1 MANDY
6 TPMMKQYFKIK
17 RQYQDCI
24 LMYRLGDFYEMFFDD
39 ALTASKTLDI
49 TLTGRDCG
57 QEERAPM
64 CGVPFHAVESYI
76 AKLIEAGFR
85 VAICEQCSAPNAK
98 GIVEREVIRVVTPG
112 TILDAAAL
120 DDKKNNYLASL
131 CIEEGGIGISFVDIT
146 TGALVMSE
154 LPPGSTH
161 LQILNELLRYAPSEV
176 ICNLRAYE
184 DTKLTEQIAERF
196 DSAVHNFYQWAFE
209 QGEADANI
217 RAQFDID
224 FADLG
229 IEELPIGRA
238 SLGGL
243 LSYLKETQKTEL
255 ANLRMLEVS
264 GQQQYMELDIYS
276 MRNLELL
283 ETMREKKAKGSL
295 FSVLNATKTSM
306 GSRLLRK
313 WITMP
318 LVNCAKIQNRHLA
331 VQELLS
337 APILREE
344 IAEELRG
351 IQDIER
357 LIGRISYK
365 TANCRD
371 LLALSVSFEHIPKV
385 AELLSSCSSG
395 LFRQVRENMD
405 ELSDLRELIFN
416 AIDPAAPITLREGKL
431 IRAGYHEEV
440 DRYRSLISDG
450 TSWINEF
457 AEKEK
462 EKTGI
467 KNIKVGYNRVFG
479 YYLEVSK
486 VNSDLVPD
494 YFVRKQTLS
503 NCERYITPEIKEVE
517 QQIVEAESKIVD
529 LEYQLFCG
537 VRDTVAGEID
547 RILQTAQQIALVD
560 VLYSFAVVAE
570 RNGYVMPVMNL
581 SNTIQIKDGRHP
593 VIERLDKN
601 GIFIPNDAYLDD
613 GENMISI
620 ITGPNMAGK
629 STYMRQVALI
639 VLMAQMGS
647 FVPASHAE
655 LGIVDKI
662 FTRVGASDD
671 LTAGQSTFM
680 VEMSEVAYI
689 LDNATKKSL
698 VILDEIGR
706 GTSTFDGLSIA
717 WAVVEYLADKKKCGA
732 KTLFATHYHELTELE
747 DLMRG
752 VKNYCIAVKK
762 NGDEITFLRKII
774 RGGADESYGI
784 EVAALAGVKKEV
796 ISRAKK
802 ILKTLD
808 ARDGSTPKVK
818 KSAQAKPAQAEQD
831 AQLNFLLSGY
841 DFAAEL
847 RSLDLNAMTPVEALT
862 KLFDLQAKAK
872 EN

>member
-1 MANDY
+1 MAEY
-6 TPMMKQYFKIK
+6 TPMMKQYFEIK
-17 RQYQDCI
+17 NQYQDCI

-39 ALTASKTLDI
+39 AITASKTLDI
-49 TLTGRDCG
+49 TLTGRECG

-85 VAICEQCSAPNAK
+85 VAICEQCSDPSAK
-98 GIVEREVIRVVTPG
+98 GIVQREVIRVVTPG

-120 DDKKNNYLASL
+120 DDKKNNYLASI
-131 CIEEGGIGISFVDIT
+131 CAEENGVGLSFVDIT

-154 LPPGSTH
+154 LPPSSTH
-161 LQILNELLRYAPSEV
+161 LQILNELLRYAPTEV

-184 DTKLTEQIAERF
+184 DSKLTEQIAERF
-196 DSAVHNFYQWAFE
+196 GSTVHNFYQWTFE
-209 QGEADANI
+209 QSEADKTIKN
-217 RAQFDID
+217 QFGDD
-224 FADLG
+224 FSELG
-229 IEELPIGRA
+229 IAELPVGRA

-243 LSYLKETQKTEL
+243 LCYLKETQKTEL
-255 ANLRMLEVS
+255 SNLRMLEVS

-283 ETMREKKAKGSL
+283 ETMRDKKTKGSL

-306 GSRLLRK
+306 GGRLLRK

-337 APILREE
+337 NPILREE
-344 IAEELRG
+344 IAEQLRG

-357 LIGRISYK
+357 LIGRIAYK

-371 LLALSVSFEHIPKV
+371 LLALCASFTYIPQIID
-385 AELLSSCSSG
+385 LLAPCSSG
-395 LFRQVRENMD
+395 LLRQVREELD
-405 ELSDLRELIFN
+405 SLSDLQQLISD
-416 AIDPAAPITLREGKL
+416 AVSPDAPITLREGKL
-431 IRAGYHEEV
+431 IRDGYHADV
-440 DRYRSLISDG
+440 DRYRSLIQDG
-450 TSWINEF
+450 TSWINGF
-457 AEKEK
+457 AEQEK

-479 YYLEVSK
+479 YYLEISK
-486 VNSDLVPD
+486 ANADAVPD

-547 RILQTAQQIALVD
+547 RILKTAQQIAFID
-560 VLYSFAVVAE
+560 VLCSFAVVAE
-570 RNGYVMPVMNL
+570 RNGYTMPVMNL
-581 SNTIQIKDGRHP
+581 SGTIQIKDGRHP

-601 GIFIPNDAYLDD
+601 GIFIPNDAVLDD
-613 GENMISI
+613 KDNMVSI

-647 FVPASHAE
+647 FVPAAQAE

-717 WAVVEYLADKKKCGA
+717 WAVAEYLADKKKCGA

-747 DLMRG
+747 GLLQG

-796 ISRAKK
+796 ITRAKK

-808 ARDGSTPKVK
+808 ARDGSTPEVK
-818 KSAQAKPAQAEQD
+818 KSVQAKSTESKTD
-831 AQLNFLLSGY
+831 GQLNFLSGGY

-847 RSLDLNAMTPVEALT
+847 RQMDLNCMTPVEALT

-872 EN
+872 AE